1 MAFRNT
7 HTVGR
12 RTIVTTGHKRHVC
25 KCCYLSDRV
34 EAKESNKNESNAA
47 INSPIARA
55 AHYPALLTHAKAHVS
70 PIRHSGAQP
79 ADSERGA
86 GRLTFTCK
94 MNVTLWMYECVSVR
108 VFICSRIRSRCSAG
122 DNEAAHTLQSRQIC
136 RNSNCRHRLS
146 LDARSIACTARKTH
160 RQTNPVS
167 LGQEMRSTSG
177 IGWK

>member
-1 MAFRNT
+1 MTFRNT
-7 HTVGR
+7 HTLGR

-55 AHYPALLTHAKAHVS
+55 AHYPALLTHAKAHVA

-94 MNVTLWMYECVSVR
+94 MNVTLWMYVCVCACLYALGFALVVPPAITKPR
-108 VFICSRIRSRCSAG
+108 TLCSLGRSA
-122 DNEAAHTLQSRQIC
+122 EIATVVIVC
-136 RNSNCRHRLS
+136 RWTR
-146 LDARSIACTARKTH
+146 ARSHAQRAKHTGK
-160 RQTNPVS
+160 QTP
-167 LGQEMRSTSG
+167 LA
-177 IGWK
+177 